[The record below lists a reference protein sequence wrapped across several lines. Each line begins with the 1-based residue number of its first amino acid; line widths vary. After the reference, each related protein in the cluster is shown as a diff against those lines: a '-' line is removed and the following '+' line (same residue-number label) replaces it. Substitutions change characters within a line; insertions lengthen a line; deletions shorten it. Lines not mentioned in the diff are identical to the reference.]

1 MNGPAGPIIYPAYLD
16 QKGAEFLF
24 RFGRAKGAHNDIRDI
39 VYAHPPWPATGPMGP
54 MPHRGHAVRRD
65 IFITLWPS
73 DPFSQVSQKRRNL
86 YYLSPIDHRARDR
99 TPFLFFL
106 PSNNR
111 SKIRRE
117 ETTRRGEGRGLEK
130 LVKSY
135 RVSVS
140 PWRESA
146 TASLRPYRCHLE
158 HGEGLASARGRKIGR
173 GRGLKATKRVGGA
186 VPWWPPVRY
195 SFLRVT
201 RADLYDP

>member
-1 MNGPAGPIIYPAYLD
+1 MARRAQLYIRPIWTRKERSFSFDSAVQRERTMTSVTSFTRTPRGLPRD
-16 QKGAEFLF
+16 QWAPCRIEDTLCDETSSLLCGRPTHSPKF
-24 RFGRAKGAHNDIRDI
+24 RK
-39 VYAHPPWPATGPMGP
+39 
-54 MPHRGHAVRRD
+54 RGE
-65 IFITLWPS
+65 IFIIFL
-73 DPFSQVSQKRRNL
+73 
-86 YYLSPIDHRARDR
+86 DHRARDR

-111 SKIRRE
+111 SKIGRE

-135 RVSVS
+135 RASVS